1 MTRALIRMLAFAV
14 GLTSAVAAHAE
25 DVLRWGY
32 DSAPF
37 PPWTNKS
44 PSGQWSGFDVDI
56 MNSLCREMKA
66 KCEIVE
72 IAWDGIIPALQA
84 NKIDIIWSGM
94 SMTAEREKV
103 IDFSDRY
110 RRGPA
115 AYVAA
120 KDLKLEISAEGFKG
134 KTVGVKKATNFY
146 SYLNHYYGKAA
157 DIKLYDTT
165 DDSIADLVAGRID
178 VDMGDILELTRFLK
192 SEAGQTFEI
201 KGVTPIDPLLGRG
214 AGAGIRKGDTALKE
228 RINTAL
234 ATIRKSGE
242 YTTIAKKYFEHD
254 PYGE

>member
-14 GLTSAVAAHAE
+14 GLASGVAAHAE

-120 KDLKLEISAEGFKG
+120 KDMKLEISAEGFKG

-192 SEAGQTFEI
+192 TEPGQAFEI
-201 KGVTPIDPLLGRG
+201 KGVTPVDPLLGRG

>member
-1 MTRALIRMLAFAV
+1 MKRTLIKLMTAAV
-14 GLTSAVAAHAE
+14 VLTSALTAQAA
-25 DVLRWGY
+25 DTLRWGY

-120 KDLKLEISAEGFKG
+120 KDMKLEISAEGFKG
-134 KTVGVKKATNFY
+134 KTVGVKKATNFC

-192 SEAGQTFEI
+192 TEAGQNYEI
-201 KGVTPIDPLLGRG
+201 KGVTPVDPLLGRG
-214 AGAGIRKGDTALKE
+214 AGA
-228 RINTAL
+228 
-234 ATIRKSGE
+234 
-242 YTTIAKKYFEHD
+242 
-254 PYGE
+254 